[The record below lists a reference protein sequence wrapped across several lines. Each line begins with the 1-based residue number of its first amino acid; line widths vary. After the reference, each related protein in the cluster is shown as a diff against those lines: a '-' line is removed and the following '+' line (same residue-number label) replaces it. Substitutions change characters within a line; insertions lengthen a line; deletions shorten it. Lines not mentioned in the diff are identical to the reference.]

1 MNLWVRY
8 TPQQP
13 KCIVVRQEKGYD
25 VFWMP
30 YADAR
35 PRSGTSNMGA
45 AAVVDFVPD
54 DSEGWACARRK
65 MIDLLPSSLVLARF
79 HAGVNTE

>member
-1 MNLWVRY
+1 
-8 TPQQP
+8 
-13 KCIVVRQEKGYD
+13 
-25 VFWMP
+25 
-30 YADAR
+30 
-35 PRSGTSNMGA
+35 MGA
-45 AAVVDFVPD
+45 AAVVGFVPD